1 MSTEEGENKSADIG
15 GVKGAIGGYTKQLKD
30 AWDSNFSLT
39 EVMKVF
45 NETDKGFSSIA
56 RQMGAGRDMAR
67 EIKTSL
73 NNAYSDV
80 ASIKSENEDVADTI
94 LKLQSGIVK
103 TTSQNISIADDYLK
117 NLVVGAKIT
126 GQEAS
131 TMVDSFVKAGVNLY
145 NIADQTQAILDTS
158 RKLGVSVE
166 AVSSQVMA
174 NLDKLDTHN
183 FKGGVEGLAKMAAT
197 TSVLRMD
204 MATIMSSV
212 EKAFDPEGAIEMA
225 ASFQRLGVTQSAL
238 LDPLKLM
245 NMSMNDPE
253 QFAKSIGEMG
263 KSLTELD
270 AKGNVRI
277 APGSIRRMKQLASTL
292 NMQPDQLAKI
302 SKAAAE
308 ADIKMKKISFPPG
321 LGISEEQRQL
331 LMNITQIKDGQ
342 VKVKVGGKM
351 QDVNEVLQSF
361 KGNQK
366 AMDEFFEKMA
376 PKSQEEILLQQMT
389 HLENIDASLASVKGK
404 LPRALASTG
413 TMDKIA
419 GAESDIIRAG
429 SNVVNKTFQIGD
441 LSENF
446 EQNFG
451 GVATAVAKL
460 ASGEGSFEEVGASFK
475 TGVNNT
481 WEAIKTNAKEFS
493 DYSKEE
499 QKKLMGSNNVYTVAM
514 TKLFTELGIKSSKFV
529 IEDQKLE
536 NFTLNTP
543 TETEEKMKSI
553 SPITSD
559 TDRIK
564 NLASQVG
571 MKPEDMLKMMDV
583 KSKTDVSGKISMDI
597 NITAPPG
604 VDVKQLELALKDTKI
619 REAIVNEIKKAKSND
634 GAKGY
639 MGK

>member
-1 MSTEEGENKSADIG
+1 MSDKEKGESEDIG
-15 GVKGAIGGYTKQLKD
+15 GVKSAADSYKARIKE
-30 AWDSNFSLT
+30 AWESNFSLK
-39 EVMKVF
+39 EVEEVF
-45 NETDKGFSSIA
+45 KRTDEGYSRIA
-56 RQMGAGRDMAR
+56 KQLGVGREYAR

-73 NNAYSDV
+73 TNAYSEV
-80 ASIKSENEDVADTI
+80 ASMGGKEEDI
-94 LKLQSGIVK
+94 LNLQSQIIK
-103 TTSQNISIADDYLK
+103 TTGRNIQIADDYLK
-117 NLVVGAKIT
+117 DLVVSAKVT
-126 GQEAS
+126 GQEANQ
-131 TMVDSFVKAGVNLY
+131 MVDSFVNAGINLY

-166 AVSSQVMA
+166 AVTSQVMG

-197 TSVLRMD
+197 TSVLKMD
-204 MATIMSSV
+204 MSTIMQSV
-212 EKAFDPEGAIEMA
+212 DKAFDPEGAIEMA

-253 QFAKSIGEMG
+253 QFAKSVGEMG

-270 AKGNVRI
+270 AKGNIKI

-292 NMQPDQLAKI
+292 GMQPDQLAKI

-376 PKSQEEILLQQMT
+376 PKSQEEIMLQQMT
-389 HLENIDASLASVKGK
+389 HLENIDASLASLRGK
-404 LPRALASTG
+404 LPRAIAST
-413 TMDKIA
+413 TTADKIA
-419 GAESDIIRAG
+419 GAESDIVRGA

-451 GVATAVAKL
+451 GVASAVAKL
-460 ASGEGSFEEVGASFK
+460 ASGEGSFEQVGEAFK
-475 TGVNNT
+475 AGVTNT
-481 WEAIKTNAKEFS
+481 WDALKLNASEFATA
-493 DYSKEE
+493 SKEE
-499 QKKLMGSNNVYTVAM
+499 QKKLIGSTNE
-514 TKLFTELGIKSSKFV
+514 FTAAITNILTEIGGFAAKN
-529 IEDQKLE
+529 EKLE
-536 NFTLNTP
+536 NFSLNTP
-543 TETEEKMKSI
+543 SVGETNKMKTVS
-553 SPITSD
+553 SPI
-559 TDRIK
+559 
-564 NLASQVG
+564 NYNQN
-571 MKPEDMLKMMDV
+571 
-583 KSKTDVSGKISMDI
+583 TDVLKQVSSKSNLNEEQLKQILQTTTSTNVDGTLKLDI
-597 NITAPPG
+597 DIKAPAG
-604 VDVKQLELALKDTKI
+604 VDTKQLELALADPKI
-619 REAIVNEIKKAKSND
+619 REAMIKHINNAKSND
-634 GAKGY
+634 GAKGW
-639 MGK
+639 MKK